1 MPVLSNNG
9 RLIVS
14 LPVASTLQ
22 STDEFIIQSVSNIN
36 PSGITQRVNYSFI
49 ENDLNNLILTNIQND
64 PTLKF
69 SGSFFNPNNHVA
81 NFYTTKVR
89 NGLTVTAGGITVSS
103 GASSFQSITATQFNG
118 PLTGNVDASTIL
130 VSGTGNFGTI
140 IVTNTIAGNIN
151 SSGLSTFANLQMAGG
166 TIGGTPG
173 AITINN
179 SPIGNTAPAYLRG
192 TSVTASLGLQ
202 SLGNSSVTG
211 NLKVS
216 GTTFSNVLSGS
227 RITGSKGITG
237 SLKGTLTGDVFSPTG
252 VKVLENGT
260 GLAKNALFFGSS
272 SYALTSSRAL
282 TASFA
287 LKTITTN
294 STTFALSASYA
305 SSSRFSVSSSFA
317 SSSFK
322 STFSLSSSF
331 ASSSISSSYA
341 FKSIFSVSSSFAS
354 SSLKSK
360 FSFSSSFASS
370 SKKSNSSL
378 YASSSKT
385 SLTSSYV
392 LQHISNYTDKLAY
405 YDGTSLTKL
414 NDFKVDFSYPTRFL
428 YFSGSPEPSNPFL
441 IPSNN
446 YLVIDGYDNPS
457 VGPGT
462 GQSVLALSLNSNRA
476 TRNPPNGYLPFAY
489 NYGPEAWNLI
499 VYESG
504 SFAIQTYKQSY
515 AFSSSN
521 YYIKTNIPP
530 SSTTTF
536 SPVKFINNSVYYW
549 GEPFSYNTA
558 MRDGALGISVP
569 SHDITTGTSNL
580 QAKLQIDVFSAS
592 YSNLGT
598 GAWYGTAPV
607 RNLPAILVRYG
618 SGSAASPM
626 DKTFYVSGSGE
637 TYIGG
642 TLSSSNNVYVGGD
655 LHVTGQ
661 IKGTESATYA
671 KAWVNFGFA
680 GGTTVVSSSYNI
692 TSVTRNGTP
701 GDYTIT
707 FDNPF
712 TDNNY
717 IMIGTA
723 TIGNFLYPAAA
734 GIAYKMTSNTS
745 LTLKSITQVRIFISD
760 NSQDQALD
768 PKQANIVFFGY

>member
-166 TIGGTPG
+166 IIGGTPG

-322 STFSLSSSF
+322 SR
-331 ASSSISSSYA
+331 
-341 FKSIFSVSSSFAS
+341 
-354 SSLKSK
+354 

-370 SKKSNSSL
+370 SFKSRFSFSSS
-378 YASSSKT
+378 YASSSRFSISSSFASASISSSFTKKARF
-385 SLTSSYV
+385 SISSSYASSSTKSITASYI
-392 LQHISNYTDKLAY
+392 LQSTNRTKSIPVYN
-405 YDGTSLTKL
+405 GTSLVGASQLNYYPYGSTLFLKL
-414 NDFKVDFSYPTRFL
+414 
-428 YFSGSPEPSNPFL
+428 SGSYNDISTFANTAFTVESPS
-441 IPSNN
+441 IPGGGYSSNFVISSDLN
-446 YLVIDGYDNPS
+446 RKGRTFYSTYGDDYLAG
-457 VGPGT
+457 G
-462 GQSVLALSLNSNRA
+462 
-476 TRNPPNGYLPFAY
+476 
-489 NYGPEAWNLI
+489 GPEGWLLSTFD
-499 VYESG
+499 SG
-504 SFAIQTYKQSY
+504 SFALQSWWESY
-515 AFSSSN
+515 NFNNQN
-521 YYIKTNIPP
+521 YVTKLN
-530 SSTTTF
+530 STAASTATLNF
-536 SPVKFINNSVYYW
+536 AKIINNDIYFW
-549 GEPFSYNTA
+549 GESYHNNSA
-558 MRDGALGISVP
+558 MRDGAMGIGIVQPTDQTQARTTKARLHINVFSSSTADLGKGAW
-569 SHDITTGTSNL
+569 TGT
-580 QAKLQIDVFSAS
+580 
-592 YSNLGT
+592 GT
-598 GAWYGTAPV
+598 V
-607 RNLPAILVRYG
+607 RNLPAILVTYG
-618 SGSAASPM
+618 SGSTAAPFN
-626 DKTFYVSGSGE
+626 KTFYVSGSGE
-637 TYIGG
+637 TYVGG

-680 GGTTVVSSSYNI
+680 GSPGTTVVSSSYNI

-760 NSQDQALD
+760 NSEDQGLD